1 MLSILIWRREY
12 GARALLFIRRRS
24 RPCNRCLLI
33 VKRAARKASAHTR
46 THDAKGRSKG
56 KGRPC
61 GISST
66 TNINCAL
73 GGQKTVRCQASAT
86 SFITVGLRTHT
97 SPHLCSRPTQTFLEL
112 PFLPLLRKL
121 VVRPFL
127 QEIGTY
133 SSSRISHIDCL
144 SKRLYN
150 IVSTLNYKTM
160 L

>member
-1 MLSILIWRREY
+1 MLSILIWRRESVQERCY
-12 GARALLFIRRRS
+12 LFALQ
-24 RPCNRCLLI
+24 PLLI
-33 VKRAARKASAHTR
+33 DCETCDSAGKASAHTR

-86 SFITVGLRTHT
+86 SFITVRTHT
-97 SPHLCSRPTQTFLEL
+97 SPHQCSRPTLTFLEL
-112 PFLPLLRKL
+112 PFLSPLWKL
-121 VVRPFL
+121 FFCLFL
-127 QEIGTY
+127 HEIGTY
-133 SSSRISHIDCL
+133 SSSRISHIYCL

-150 IVSTLNYKTM
+150 IVFTLKYKTM